1 MKKNLSVIL
10 LLSTIMSVNIAYAQN
25 LNQKYSIT
33 IWNKDFKGI
42 ERENHIETLGFLPT
56 FKNNRD
62 EITIGNR
69 KIILENTLD
78 IQIIED
84 KSDIMKVSLKYKDN
98 EKQYTKEVLLKDK
111 EKKDLEDFKIEID
124 KK

>member
-1 MKKNLSVIL
+1 MKKKLLLIL
-10 LLSTIMSVNIAYAQN
+10 LVNTIINVNMVFAQD

-42 ERENHIETLGFLPT
+42 ERENHLETVGFLPT

-62 EITIGNR
+62 EITIGNKR
-69 KIILENTLD
+69 IILENTLD
-78 IQIIED
+78 IQILED

-98 EKQYTKEVLLKDK
+98 EKQYTKEIFLKDK

-124 KK
+124 KE